1 MAGSRATGALRLL
14 RRHRQQL
21 WPAPFP
27 DPDCQSLAWSDMA
40 ARAKATNVVG
50 PFQCSSARQ
59 PAAAAAARARLA
71 RPSGLIRVYSPEEP
85 DAEKLQVRICGGGG
99 GRPPPLPDHLTSCR
113 IGLAKGLIQSTLCCG
128 SWSVPVRKQCPRSDR
143 PERSFER
150 VCSIRSIVLGLG
162 DVAI

>member
-14 RRHRQQL
+14 WRHRQQL
-21 WPAPFP
+21 WPAPLP

-71 RPSGLIRVYSPEEP
+71 RTSGLIRGHSSEEP
-85 DAEKLQVRICGGGG
+85 DAGCDREAGVSLPVQV
-99 GRPPPLPDHLTSCR
+99 
-113 IGLAKGLIQSTLCCG
+113 
-128 SWSVPVRKQCPRSDR
+128 WSVQSRAGRTGAS
-143 PERSFER
+143 
-150 VCSIRSIVLGLG
+150 LAG
-162 DVAI
+162 VAATRGPKRRQRLDGVWN